1 MNFLKTISPRILD
14 GRYQIRKVLSEN
26 TDVIFYEAIHQNIGN
41 TVLIQEWKK
50 TKNEQKKIL
59 ERARELGDFAELK
72 SLFQVNDYFE
82 EDGKSYIV
90 LEYPVGQTLR

>member
-1 MNFLKTISPRILD
+1 M
-14 GRYQIRKVLSEN
+14 
-26 TDVIFYEAIHQNIGN
+26 IFYEAIHQNIGN

-90 LEYPVGQTLR
+90 LEYPVGQTLREYVQKNGNIGEKELIRNIHPFLK